1 MTDQTD
7 RIKQMAQEAGLLR
20 YADESVDPVDFVP
33 NENGM
38 WVLWDDAALAK
49 FAALVAEDEQARWA
63 AAVKAMHEADEA
75 YGCGFYNDDTWRANY
90 MRLRDM
96 AGLPKRD

>member
-7 RIKQMAQEAGLLR
+7 RIKQMAQEAGIQPPWV
-20 YADESVDPVDFVP
+20 YDGWSQDTPWMADTAD
-33 NENGM
+33 
-38 WVLWDDAALAK
+38 LAK
-49 FAALVAEDEQARWA
+49 FAALVAEDERARWA
-63 AAVKAMHEADEA
+63 AVVKAMHEADEA

>member
-7 RIKQMAQEAGLLR
+7 RIKQMAQEAGFSVGSWPGR
-20 YADESVDPVDFVP
+20 GEVITADHSIDVTE
-33 NENGM
+33 
-38 WVLWDDAALAK
+38 WLAK

-63 AAVKAMHEADEA
+63 AVVKAMHEADEA

>member
-7 RIKQMAQEAGLLR
+7 RIKQMAQEAGIQPPWVYDGR
-20 YADESVDPVDFVP
+20 SQDTPWMADTAD
-33 NENGM
+33 
-38 WVLWDDAALAK
+38 LAK
-49 FAALVAEDEQARWA
+49 FAALAVEDEQARWA
-63 AAVKAMHEADEA
+63 AVVKAMHEADEA